1 MQTAAF
7 RGMSLILLLILSCSR
22 VIAAEP
28 ITPDANASAFTQIDT
43 LQQRVDQDIIALKS
57 AKGELRQLTEF
68 SILNNIN
75 AIRADIGSLMN
86 QPDLD
91 KVKALALIN
100 EQLAFLDK
108 ANTYLNKDISDLKQK
123 LDTTNDQTVLLQMA
137 NRQNER
143 DLFFQAQ
150 LQTLRWA
157 QKLGENVD
165 VQQTKLSDDL
175 MSRGHE
181 LASLIQY
188 IQLQLKSVNADVSSA
203 GKDASS
209 TLLSRQ
215 ATLKEWLSKSTA
227 SLNVTISLLDDL
239 GQNTAD
245 LKKILF
251 SVSGDLTQGLINA
264 DVAKGL
270 MEQWFGVGYSQLVD
284 NGPTLVFKLV
294 LFSVILMLAMLLG
307 RVAETIVKRA
317 VGNSRLKFSKLLQ
330 DFFIKL
336 SGKIVFTIGLLVALS
351 QLGIE
356 LGPLL
361 AGFGI
366 AGVIIGFA
374 LQDTL
379 SNFASGMM
387 ILIYRPFDVGDLIN
401 AAGVT
406 GKVSHMT
413 LVSTTVMTF
422 DNQRLIIPNN
432 KIWGD
437 TINNVTAERER
448 RVDLVFGIS
457 YSDNIPHA
465 EKVLM
470 EIITSHPKVL
480 TMPEPLVK
488 LHTLNNS
495 SLDFVVRPW
504 TRPEDYWDVYWDVTR
519 SVKMRFDEEGI
530 SIPFPQR
537 DVHIYHENPPA

>member
-1 MQTAAF
+1 
-7 RGMSLILLLILSCSR
+7 MSLILLLILSCSR